1 MNTTQAV
8 QRLRDVIRR
17 QHKALATEESYVQ
30 WLRRYMAAIRHL
42 PNTLTSEQ
50 KLERFLTQ
58 LAREHDEYV
67 RAVSPAVL
75 YSSPMAHLAIWS
87 CRENAFGSAGDRW
100 ISFRSGV
107 HWGGKGSDVSRPAR
121 RRRQEHRR
129 LAQAGLQ
136 DHPERR

>member
-17 QHKALATEESYVQ
+17 QHKALATEASYVQ

-58 LAREHDEYV
+58 LARQHDVAASTQNQAFNAIVFFYKDV
-67 RAVSPAVL
+67 RKRV
-75 YSSPMAHLAIWS
+75 
-87 CRENAFGSAGDRW
+87 GS
-100 ISFRSGV
+100 
-107 HWGGKGSDVSRPAR
+107 
-121 RRRQEHRR
+121 
-129 LAQAGLQ
+129 
-136 DHPERR
+136 